1 MTRESMIEAVSRMLA
16 RADMRRIGIVY
27 RFVLHLVK

>member
-16 RADMRRIGIVY
+16 GADLSQLRIVY
-27 RFVLHLVK
+27 QFILHMVR

>member
-16 RADMRRIGIVY
+16 RADVDQIRIVY
-27 RFVLHLVK
+27 HFVLHLVR

>member
-16 RADMRRIGIVY
+16 GADVARLRIVY
-27 RFVLHLVK
+27 HFVLHLVK